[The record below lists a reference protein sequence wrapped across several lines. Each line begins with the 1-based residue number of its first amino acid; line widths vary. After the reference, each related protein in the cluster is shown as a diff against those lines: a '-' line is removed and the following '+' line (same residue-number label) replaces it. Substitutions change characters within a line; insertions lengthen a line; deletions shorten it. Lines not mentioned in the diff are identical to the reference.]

1 MLRRKIYSELVSWKK
16 TPGHKALVVRG
27 QRQVGKTFIIREF
40 ARNEYRNLVEI
51 DFTKD
56 IDLRAAFEGNLR
68 VDDIIRGLSA
78 YRDPK
83 LFVPGET
90 LLFFDEIQDFPPAW
104 SSLKS
109 FTEDG
114 RYDVIASGSLL
125 GIRTNIPGEGGDSLL
140 PTGYQTFLTM
150 KPLDFEE
157 FLWACGIG
165 ADIVDEVRDCL
176 NTRKPTPPVFHS
188 RLSELFREY
197 LIVGGM
203 PESVKAYC
211 EDRDYT
217 RCSSILE
224 DLLAMCHEDINRYNR
239 GVDRIKTAQC
249 FDSIPLQLSNTN
261 KKFMYSRVE
270 GDGSRRSG
278 EKYRSN
284 ILWII
289 YAGLGIRCRNL
300 TQLAKPLKSNAMED
314 AFRTYL
320 SDTGLLTVQYGLP
333 AVAAIRKGDNAYNC
347 GAVIE
352 NQVAVCLDQ
361 CGFDLYYYRKN
372 SGKGKMEI
380 DFVIETF
387 SGTIVVEVKS
397 GKTRDAPSIRK
408 VPKFFKVDGRV
419 VLEDGPY
426 HEDDEGIEHMPLYAA
441 AFFDTIW
448 NGGGTLNLE

>member
-1 MLRRKIYSELVSWKK
+1 MLKRKIYSELVAWKN
-16 TPGHKALVVRG
+16 TPGHKALVVKG

-40 ARNEYRNLVEI
+40 ARNEYRHLVEV

-56 IDLRAAFEGNLR
+56 IDLKAAFEGNLR
-68 VDDIIRGLSA
+68 VDDIIRGLKA

-104 SSLKS
+104 ASLKS

-125 GIRTNIPGEGGDSLL
+125 GIRTNITKDCGDSLL

-157 FLWACGIG
+157 FLWACGID
-165 ADIVDEVRDCL
+165 ADMVDEVRGCL
-176 NTRKPTPPVFHS
+176 NLRKPVPPVFHT
-188 RLSELFREY
+188 RFSELFREY
-197 LIVGGM
+197 LVVGGM
-203 PESVKAYC
+203 PESVRIYC
-211 EDRDYT
+211 EGGDCT
-217 RCSSILE
+217 SVLG

-239 GVDRIKTAQC
+239 GVDRIKTSQC
-249 FDSIPLQLSNTN
+249 FDSIPFQLSNTN

-270 GDGSRRSG
+270 GDGSRNSG
-278 EKYRSN
+278 EKYRNN

-289 YAGLGIRCRNL
+289 YAGLGIQCRNL
-300 TQLAKPLKSNAMED
+300 TQPAKPLRANAMED

-320 SDTGLLTVQYGLP
+320 SDTGLLTLQYGLP
-333 AVAAIRKGDNAYNC
+333 AVAAIRKGDTAYNC
-347 GAVIE
+347 GAVTE

-372 SGKGKMEI
+372 SGKGKMEL
-380 DFVIETF
+380 DFVIETY
-387 SGTIVVEVKS
+387 SGTVAVEVKS
-397 GKTRDAPSIRK
+397 GKYRDAPSIRK
-408 VPKFFKVDGRV
+408 VSRFFEVDNRV
-419 VLEDGPY
+419 ILEDGPY
-426 HEDDEGIEHMPLYAA
+426 CEDDDGIEHMPLYAA
-441 AFFDTIW
+441 AFFDTMW
-448 NGGGTLNLE
+448 NGGGALNLE